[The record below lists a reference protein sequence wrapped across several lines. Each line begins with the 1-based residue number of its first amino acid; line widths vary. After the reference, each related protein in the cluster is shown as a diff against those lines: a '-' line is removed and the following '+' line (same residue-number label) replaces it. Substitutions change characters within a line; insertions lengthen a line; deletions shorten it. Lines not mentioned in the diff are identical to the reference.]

1 MDSFPEIEI
10 AEYKIFDE
18 SNNNDDNVLNISY
31 GVDEN
36 YLDGVGVSIAS
47 VVLNNNVP

>member
-10 AEYKIFDE
+10 AEYKVFDE

-36 YLDGVGVSIAS
+36 
-47 VVLNNNVP
+47 

>member
-10 AEYKIFDE
+10 AEYKVFDE
-18 SNNNDDNVLNISY
+18 SNNNDNNILNISY

-36 YLDGVGVSIAS
+36 YLG
-47 VVLNNNVP
+47 LC